1 MPVQKLVLSLSS
13 SALESYLKL
22 DPYGAF
28 NGQGSAS
35 DAANQ
40 NAGAFNGE
48 WDAGTSNGL
57 QNIGARA
64 FVEKE
69 LDNEKLAFYIL
80 AVLNAEF
87 NPIVYTMVA

>member
-1 MPVQKLVLSLSS
+1 MKPLV
-13 SALESYLKL
+13 
-22 DPYGAF
+22 D
-28 NGQGSAS
+28 
-35 DAANQ
+35 D
-40 NAGAFNGE
+40 
-48 WDAGTSNGL
+48 
-57 QNIGARA
+57 IA